1 MDLTQKHC
9 VPCEGGI
16 PPFTPQQVKAYL
28 PQIDPEWQVVNQAK
42 LGRDFK
48 FKNFV
53 AAIKFVNQ
61 VAEIAET
68 EGHHP
73 NIHLINWNQ
82 VTLELYTHKI
92 RGLHENDFILASKID
107 SVYSHQQ

>member
-1 MDLTQKHC
+1 

-16 PPFTPQQVKAYL
+16 LPFTPQQIRAYL
-28 PQIDPEWQVVNQAK
+28 PQIDPEWQVVNQIK
-42 LGRDFK
+42 LVRGFK

-61 VAEIAET
+61 VAEIAEA

-73 NIHLINWNQ
+73 NIHLTNWNQ
-82 VTLELYTHKI
+82 VTLKLYTHKI
-92 RGLHENDFILASKID
+92 GGLHENDFILAAKID
-107 SVYSHQQ
+107 SLYSRQQ